1 METVAN
7 EYIWAQKYRPQKID
21 DIILP
26 QGVKTRFK
34 AYIQDGNIPNLIL
47 TSPKPGTGKTT
58 SALALCEE
66 LGIEPLFLNGSLD
79 NTIDVVREKIV
90 QYVSTVSMFDSNI
103 KVVIYDEAERLSG
116 SVQESLKSLM
126 ELYSSNARFILTA
139 NNSQRILEPIRSR
152 SELVEFVW
160 TETDQKL
167 VAAHGYKR
175 ICDILDNEQVGY
187 DPKAVAAYVWK
198 YLPDLRSVIT
208 GIQSYVK
215 TKGTVDIGIL
225 GQTADSDALLEA
237 LKGKTF
243 KKVLEW
249 VAENADR
256 LGDDF
261 YGNLYK
267 TLEPHIEGKSK
278 AELILILGD
287 AQRYHNVVPDR
298 FIHYSS
304 ILTQVMME
312 CQFKG

>member
-1 METVAN
+1 MEVVAN
-7 EYIWAQKYRPQKID
+7 EYIWAQKYRPQNVD

-26 QGVKTRFK
+26 ASVKARFK
-34 AYIQDGNIPNLIL
+34 AYIADNNIPNLIL

-58 SALALCEE
+58 AALALCKE
-66 LGIEPLFLNGSLD
+66 LGVEPLFLNGSLD

-90 QYVSTVSMFDSNI
+90 QYVSTVSMFDSDI

-139 NNSQRILEPIRSR
+139 NNAQRILEPIRSR

-160 TETDQKL
+160 TEDDSKM
-167 VAAHGYKR
+167 VAANSFKR
-175 ICDILDNEQVGY
+175 IKEILDNEGVTY
-187 DPKAVAAYVWK
+187 DPKALAAYVMK
-198 YLPDLRSVIT
+198 RLPDLRSTIS
-208 GIQSYVK
+208 GLQAYAK
-215 TKGTVDIGIL
+215 GKGTIDIGIL
-225 GQTADSDALLEA
+225 GQTADSDALLDA
-237 LKGKTF
+237 LKTKTF

-249 VAENADR
+249 VADNSDR

-267 TLEPHIEGKSK
+267 TLEPNLEGKSK

-287 AQRYHNVVPDR
+287 AQRYHNTVPDR
-298 FIHYSS
+298 FIHFSS